1 MIKSFDFFFDFI
13 SPYSYLAHKQIR
25 NIEYQYKIEINY
37 MPILLGGLLNLA
49 EIKAPASIPSKAK
62 FMIKD
67 CKLFAEKLKIKF
79 KFNSYFPIQSLNLM
93 RGVLIA
99 RKENKTSLYIDKF
112 FDAYWKDG
120 LNLNDQRIVD
130 KILENLN
137 FNLETF
143 KLKISE
149 KKIKDEL
156 KKRTNDAFL
165 KGVFGTPSFIINNK
179 IFWGQDRLEFVLKE
193 AKKNND

>member
-1 MIKSFDFFFDFI
+1 MINPFDFFFDFA

-25 NIEYQYKIEINY
+25 NIEYQHNIKINY

-49 EIKAPASIPSKAK
+49 EIKAAAFIPSKAK

-67 CKLFAEKLKIKF
+67 CKLFAEKLNIKF
-79 KFNSYFPIQSLNLM
+79 KFNTYFPVQSLNLM

-112 FDAYWKDG
+112 FDACWKDG
-120 LNLNDQRIVD
+120 LNLNDQKIVD
-130 KILENLN
+130 KILEDLN
-137 FNLETF
+137 FNLKTY

-149 KKIKDEL
+149 QKIKDEL
-156 KKRTNDAFL
+156 KKRTKDAYL
-165 KGVFGTPSFIINNK
+165 KGVFGAPSFIINNK
-179 IFWGQDRLEFVLKE
+179 MFWGQDRLEFVLKE
-193 AKKNND
+193 AQKN

>member
-49 EIKAPASIPSKAK
+49 EIKAPAFIPLKAR

-67 CKLFAEKLKIKF
+67 CKLFAEKLNIKF

-120 LNLNDQRIVD
+120 LNLNDQKIVD
-130 KILENLN
+130 KILEDLN
-137 FNLETF
+137 INLETF

-149 KKIKDEL
+149 QKIKDEL
-156 KKRTNDAFL
+156 KKRTKDAFL
-165 KGVFGTPSFIINNK
+165 KGVFGAPSFIINNK
-179 IFWGQDRLEFVLKE
+179 MFWGQDRLEFVLKE
-193 AKKNND
+193 AQKN

>member
-37 MPILLGGLLNLA
+37 MPILLSGLLNLA
-49 EIKAPASIPSKAK
+49 EIKASAFIPAKAK

-67 CKLFAEKLKIKF
+67 CKLFAEKLNIKF
-79 KFNSYFPIQSLNLM
+79 KFNSYFPMQSLNLM

-99 RKENKTSLYIDKF
+99 RKENRTSLYIDKF
-112 FDAYWKDG
+112 FDACWKDG
-120 LNLNDQRIVD
+120 LNLNDQKIVD
-130 KILENLN
+130 KILEDLN

-149 KKIKDEL
+149 QKIKDEL

-165 KGVFGTPSFIINNK
+165 KGVFGAPSFIINNK
-179 IFWGQDRLEFVLKE
+179 MFWGQDRLEFVLKE
-193 AKKNND
+193 AQKN

>member
-1 MIKSFDFFFDFI
+1 MIKSFDFFFDFT

-49 EIKAPASIPSKAK
+49 EIKAPTFIPSKAK
-62 FMIKD
+62 FMIRD
-67 CKLFAEKLKIKF
+67 CKLFAEKLNIKF

-112 FDAYWKDG
+112 FDACWKDG
-120 LNLNDQRIVD
+120 LNLNDQKIVD
-130 KILENLN
+130 KILEDLN
-137 FNLETF
+137 FNLEAF

-149 KKIKDEL
+149 QKIKDEL
-156 KKRTNDAFL
+156 KKRTKDAYL
-165 KGVFGTPSFIINNK
+165 KGVFGAPSFIINNK
-179 IFWGQDRLEFVLKE
+179 MFWGQDRLEFVLKE
-193 AKKNND
+193 AQKN

>member
-49 EIKAPASIPSKAK
+49 EIKAPAFIPLKAK

-67 CKLFAEKLKIKF
+67 CKLFAEKLNIKF

-112 FDAYWKDG
+112 FDACWKDG
-120 LNLNDQRIVD
+120 LNLNDQKIVD
-130 KILENLN
+130 KILEDLN

-149 KKIKDEL
+149 QKIKDEL
-156 KKRTNDAFL
+156 KKRTKDAFL
-165 KGVFGTPSFIINNK
+165 KGVFGAPSFIINNK
-179 IFWGQDRLEFVLKE
+179 MFWGQDRLEFVLNE
-193 AKKNND
+193 AQKN

>member
-37 MPILLGGLLNLA
+37 MPILLGGLLNLV
-49 EIKAPASIPSKAK
+49 EIKAPAFIPSKAK

-67 CKLFAEKLKIKF
+67 CKLFAEKLNIKF

-112 FDAYWKDG
+112 FDACWKDG
-120 LNLNDQRIVD
+120 LNLNDQKIVD
-130 KILENLN
+130 KILEDLN
-137 FNLETF
+137 FNIENF
-143 KLKISE
+143 KLEISE
-149 KKIKDEL
+149 QEIKDEL
-156 KKRTNDAFL
+156 KKRTKDAFL
-165 KGVFGTPSFIINNK
+165 KGVFGAPSFIINNK
-179 IFWGQDRLEFVLKE
+179 MFWGQDRLEFVLKE
-193 AKKNND
+193 AQKN

>member
-1 MIKSFDFFFDFI
+1 MINPFDFFFDFA

-25 NIEYQYKIEINY
+25 NIEYQHNIKINY

-49 EIKAPASIPSKAK
+49 EIKAAAFIPSKAK

-67 CKLFAEKLKIKF
+67 CKLFAKKLNIKF

-112 FDAYWKDG
+112 FDACWKDG
-120 LNLNDQRIVD
+120 LNLNDQEIVD
-130 KILENLN
+130 KILEDLN
-137 FNLETF
+137 FNLKTY

-149 KKIKDEL
+149 QKIKDEL
-156 KKRTNDAFL
+156 KKRTKDAYL
-165 KGVFGTPSFIINNK
+165 KGVFGAPSFIINNK
-179 IFWGQDRLEFVLKE
+179 MFWGQDRLEFVLKE
-193 AKKNND
+193 AQKN

>member
-13 SPYSYLAHKQIR
+13 SPCSYLAHKQIR

-37 MPILLGGLLNLA
+37 MPILLGGLLNLV
-49 EIKAPASIPSKAK
+49 EIKPPASIPLKAK

-67 CKLFAEKLKIKF
+67 CKLFAEKLNIKF

-99 RKENKTSLYIDKF
+99 KKENKTSLYIDRF
-112 FDAYWKDG
+112 FDACWKDG
-120 LNLNDQRIVD
+120 LNLNDQKIVD
-130 KILENLN
+130 EILKELN

-149 KKIKDEL
+149 HKIKDEL
-156 KKRTNDAFL
+156 KKRTKDAFS
-165 KGVFGTPSFIINNK
+165 KGVFGAPSFIINNK
-179 IFWGQDRLEFVLKE
+179 MFWGQDRLEFVLKE
-193 AKKNND
+193 AQIN

>member
-1 MIKSFDFFFDFI
+1 MIKTFDFFFDFI

-49 EIKAPASIPSKAK
+49 EIKVPASIPLKAK

-67 CKLFAEKLKIKF
+67 CKLFAEKLNIKF

-99 RKENKTSLYIDKF
+99 RKENKTSLYIDKI
-112 FDAYWKDG
+112 FDACWKDG
-120 LNLNDQRIVD
+120 LNLNDQKIVD
-130 KILENLN
+130 KILKDLN

-143 KLKISE
+143 KLKVSE
-149 KKIKDEL
+149 QKIKDDL
-156 KKRTNDAFL
+156 KKRTKDAFL

-179 IFWGQDRLEFVLKE
+179 MFWGQDRLEFVLKE
-193 AKKNND
+193 AQKN

>member
-1 MIKSFDFFFDFI
+1 MIKSFDFFFDFT

-25 NIEYQYKIEINY
+25 NIEYQHNIEINY

-49 EIKAPASIPSKAK
+49 EIKAPAFIPSKAK

-67 CKLFAEKLKIKF
+67 CKLFAEKLNIKF

-112 FDAYWKDG
+112 FDACWKDG
-120 LNLNDQRIVD
+120 LNLNDQKIVD
-130 KILENLN
+130 KILEDLN
-137 FNLETF
+137 FNLEAF

-149 KKIKDEL
+149 QKIKDEL
-156 KKRTNDAFL
+156 KKRTKDAYL
-165 KGVFGTPSFIINNK
+165 KGVFGAPSFIINNK
-179 IFWGQDRLEFVLKE
+179 MFWGQDRLEFVLKE
-193 AKKNND
+193 AQKN

>member
-25 NIEYQYKIEINY
+25 DIEYQYKIEINY

-67 CKLFAEKLKIKF
+67 CKLFAEKLNIKF

-99 RKENKTSLYIDKF
+99 QKENKTSLYIDKF
-112 FDAYWKDG
+112 FDACWKDG
-120 LNLNDQRIVD
+120 LNLNDQKIVD
-130 KILENLN
+130 EILKELN

-149 KKIKDEL
+149 HKIKDEL
-156 KKRTNDAFL
+156 KKRTKDAFS
-165 KGVFGTPSFIINNK
+165 KGVFGAPSFIINNK
-179 IFWGQDRLEFVLKE
+179 MFWGQDRLEFVLKE
-193 AKKNND
+193 AQIN

>member
-1 MIKSFDFFFDFI
+1 MIKSFDFFFDFT

-25 NIEYQYKIEINY
+25 NIEYQHNIEINY
-37 MPILLGGLLNLA
+37 MPILLGGLLKLA
-49 EIKAPASIPSKAK
+49 EIKAPAFIPSKAK

-67 CKLFAEKLKIKF
+67 CKLFSEKFNIKF

-112 FDAYWKDG
+112 FDACWKDG
-120 LNLNDQRIVD
+120 LNLNDQKIVD
-130 KILENLN
+130 KILEDLN

-143 KLKISE
+143 KLNISE
-149 KKIKDEL
+149 QKIKDEL
-156 KKRTNDAFL
+156 KKRTKDAFL
-165 KGVFGTPSFIINNK
+165 KGVFGAPSFIINNK
-179 IFWGQDRLEFVLKE
+179 MFWGQDRLEFVLKE
-193 AKKNND
+193 AQKN

>member
-1 MIKSFDFFFDFI
+1 MINPFDFFFDFA

-25 NIEYQYKIEINY
+25 NIEYQHNIKINY

-49 EIKAPASIPSKAK
+49 EIKAAAFIPSKAK

-67 CKLFAEKLKIKF
+67 CKLFAEKLNIKF

-112 FDAYWKDG
+112 FDACWKDG
-120 LNLNDQRIVD
+120 LNLNDQKIVD
-130 KILENLN
+130 KILEDLN
-137 FNLETF
+137 FNLKTY

-149 KKIKDEL
+149 QKIKDEL
-156 KKRTNDAFL
+156 IKRTKDAFL
-165 KGVFGTPSFIINNK
+165 KGVFGAPSFIINNK
-179 IFWGQDRLEFVLKE
+179 MFWGQDRLEFVLKE
-193 AKKNND
+193 AQKN

>member
-1 MIKSFDFFFDFI
+1 MIKPFDFFFDFA

-25 NIEYQYKIEINY
+25 NIEYQHNIEINY
-37 MPILLGGLLNLA
+37 MPILLGGLLKLA
-49 EIKAPASIPSKAK
+49 EIKAAAFIPSKAK

-67 CKLFAEKLKIKF
+67 CKLFSEKFNIKF

-99 RKENKTSLYIDKF
+99 RKENKINKYIDKF

-120 LNLNDQRIVD
+120 LNLNDQEIVD
-130 KILENLN
+130 KILEDLD
-137 FNLETF
+137 FNIETF

-149 KKIKDEL
+149 QKIKDEL
-156 KKRTNDAFL
+156 KKKTNDAFL
-165 KGVFGTPSFIINNK
+165 KGVFGAPSFIINNK
-179 IFWGQDRLEFVLKE
+179 MFWGQDRLEFVLKE
-193 AKKNND
+193 AQKN

>member
-1 MIKSFDFFFDFI
+1 MINPFDFFFDFA

-25 NIEYQYKIEINY
+25 NIEYQHNIKINY

-49 EIKAPASIPSKAK
+49 EIKAAAFIPSKAK

-67 CKLFAEKLKIKF
+67 CKLFAEKLNIKF
-79 KFNSYFPIQSLNLM
+79 KFNTYFPVQSLNLM

-112 FDAYWKDG
+112 FDACWKDG
-120 LNLNDQRIVD
+120 LNLNDQKIVD
-130 KILENLN
+130 KILEDLN
-137 FNLETF
+137 FNLKTY

-149 KKIKDEL
+149 QKIKDEL
-156 KKRTNDAFL
+156 IKRTNDAFL
-165 KGVFGTPSFIINNK
+165 KGVFGAPSFIINNK
-179 IFWGQDRLEFVLKE
+179 MFWGQDRLEFVLKE
-193 AKKNND
+193 AQKN

>member
-1 MIKSFDFFFDFI
+1 MINPFDFFFDFA

-25 NIEYQYKIEINY
+25 NIEYQHNIKINY

-49 EIKAPASIPSKAK
+49 EIKAAAFIPSKAK

-67 CKLFAEKLKIKF
+67 CKLFAEKLNIKF

-99 RKENKTSLYIDKF
+99 RKENKINIYIDKF

-120 LNLNDQRIVD
+120 LNLNDQKIVD
-130 KILENLN
+130 KILEDLN
-137 FNLETF
+137 FNLKTY

-149 KKIKDEL
+149 QKIKDEL
-156 KKRTNDAFL
+156 IKRTNDAFL
-165 KGVFGTPSFIINNK
+165 KGVFGAPSFIINNK
-179 IFWGQDRLEFVLKE
+179 MIWGQDRLEFVLKE
-193 AKKNND
+193 AEKK

>member
-1 MIKSFDFFFDFI
+1 MINPFDFFFDFA

-25 NIEYQYKIEINY
+25 NIEYQHNIKINY

-49 EIKAPASIPSKAK
+49 EIKAAAFIPSKAK

-67 CKLFAEKLKIKF
+67 CKLFAEKLNIKF
-79 KFNSYFPIQSLNLM
+79 KFNTYFPVQTLNLM

-112 FDAYWKDG
+112 FDACWKDG
-120 LNLNDQRIVD
+120 LNLNDQKIVD
-130 KILENLN
+130 KILEDLN
-137 FNLETF
+137 FNLKTY

-149 KKIKDEL
+149 QKIKDEL
-156 KKRTNDAFL
+156 IKRTKDAFL
-165 KGVFGTPSFIINNK
+165 KGVFGAPSFIINNK
-179 IFWGQDRLEFVLKE
+179 MFWGQDRLEFVLKE
-193 AKKNND
+193 AQKN

>member
-25 NIEYQYKIEINY
+25 NIENQYKIEINY
-37 MPILLGGLLNLA
+37 MPILLSGLLNFA
-49 EIKAPASIPSKAK
+49 EIKAPVFIPSKAK

-67 CKLFAEKLKIKF
+67 CKLFAEKLNIKF

-99 RKENKTSLYIDKF
+99 KKENKTSLYIDKF
-112 FDAYWKDG
+112 FDACWKDG
-120 LNLNDQRIVD
+120 LNLNDQKIVD
-130 KILENLN
+130 EILKELN

-143 KLKISE
+143 KLEISE
-149 KKIKDEL
+149 HKIKDEL
-156 KKRTNDAFL
+156 KKKN
-165 KGVFGTPSFIINNK
+165 KGCFFERSVWST
-179 IFWGQDRLEFVLKE
+179 IFYHK
-193 AKKNND
+193 

>member
-1 MIKSFDFFFDFI
+1 MIKPFDFFFDFV

-25 NIEYQYKIEINY
+25 NIEYQHNIKINY

-49 EIKAPASIPSKAK
+49 EIKAAAFIPSKAK

-67 CKLFAEKLKIKF
+67 CKLFAEKLNIKF

-112 FDAYWKDG
+112 FDACWKDG
-120 LNLNDQRIVD
+120 LNLNDQKIVD
-130 KILENLN
+130 KILEDLN
-137 FNLETF
+137 FNLKTY

-149 KKIKDEL
+149 QKIKDEL
-156 KKRTNDAFL
+156 IKRTKDAFL
-165 KGVFGTPSFIINNK
+165 KGVFGAPSFIINNK
-179 IFWGQDRLEFVLKE
+179 MFWGQDRLEFVLKE
-193 AKKNND
+193 AQKN